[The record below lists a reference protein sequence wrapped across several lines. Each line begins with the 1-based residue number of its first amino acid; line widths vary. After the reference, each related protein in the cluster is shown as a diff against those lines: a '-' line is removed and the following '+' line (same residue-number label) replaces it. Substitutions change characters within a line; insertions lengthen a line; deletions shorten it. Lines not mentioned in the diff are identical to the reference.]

1 LRTRS
6 ATGNLSDARLD
17 GGSGMNALKWWLMI
31 VGVLYLLEG
40 GGLTA
45 MALLAPQSFAEVW
58 SSAPAGTLDEVAV
71 RGIKLAGLPGV
82 LTWVLLGALM
92 LVFSRAAV
100 RARVLVI
107 VVAAWE
113 LLVWLPLDFI
123 ASLNGFEVPRA
134 VTLMAIHL
142 VIGISGVLLLR
153 RATDST
159 DRVAERAR
167 AR

>member
-1 LRTRS
+1 M
-6 ATGNLSDARLD
+6 
-17 GGSGMNALKWWLMI
+17 SGIKWWLRI
-31 VGVLYLLEG
+31 VGVLYVLEG

-45 MALLAPQSFAEVW
+45 MALSAPGMFAEVW
-58 SSAPAGTLDEVAV
+58 SSAPAGTLAEAAV

-82 LTWVLLGALM
+82 LTWLLLGVLM
-92 LVFSRAAV
+92 LLFSRAPA

-113 LLVWLPLDFI
+113 LLVWLPVDFI

-142 VIGISGVLLLR
+142 AIGISAALLLR
-153 RATDST
+153 RTANGA
-159 DRVAERAR
+159 DRAIEPANAR
-167 AR
+167 